1 MLVTP
6 QDPLRVQIPCSP
18 EHILG
23 FLEKAKGVIFIL
35 STRGS
40 PNGGCIL
47 PSGRRLIEA
56 VGI

>member
-1 MLVTP
+1 MLVAP
-6 QDPLRVQIPCSP
+6 QDPLRVQIPCLP

-23 FLEKAKGVIFIL
+23 FLEKATGLIFIL

-40 PNGGCIL
+40 PNGSCIL
-47 PSGRRLIEA
+47 PSSRRLIGA